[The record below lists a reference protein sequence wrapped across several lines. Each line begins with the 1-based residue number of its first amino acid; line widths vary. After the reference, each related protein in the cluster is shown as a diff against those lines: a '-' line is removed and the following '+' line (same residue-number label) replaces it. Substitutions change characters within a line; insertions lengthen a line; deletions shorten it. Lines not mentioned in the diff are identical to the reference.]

1 MVKADA
7 YGHGL
12 VSVALAVEDCVDMF
26 GVATVEEGVA
36 LKESGV
42 KKDALALL
50 CGVDELEYAIENGI
64 VFVLSD
70 FTQLSRIERILQE
83 GKFSASD
90 IRFHIAL
97 DSGMHRLGFC
107 EEQLDELLNRLTA
120 CGVAPEGAYTHLR
133 VRSYTQ
139 INAFRRMSDSVV
151 KRFPRTIR
159 HIASSRF
166 IGCKSL
172 RYDMVR
178 VGISAY
184 EGAMTVRSTVVA
196 ARRVE
201 KGEYVS
207 YGNYKLKSATNTA
220 VVFGGYADGVYRERP
235 SSVFIRGRR
244 CRVIG
249 RVCMDM
255 TVVDCGDFLPEIG
268 EDAVLTDPEH
278 IDLVTKERKS
288 INYTVMTCWHGR
300 VEKIYGNDESGGK
313 EGG

>member
-1 MVKADA
+1 MRDV
-7 YGHGL
+7 
-12 VSVALAVEDCVDMF
+12 F
-26 GVATVEEGVA
+26 VEE
-36 LKESGV
+36 LELDDL
-42 KKDALALL
+42 DAF
-50 CGVDELEYAIENGI
+50 I
-64 VFVLSD
+64 
-70 FTQLSRIERILQE
+70 QE
-83 GKFSASD
+83 KF
-90 IRFHIAL
+90 
-97 DSGMHRLGFC
+97 
-107 EEQLDELLNRLTA
+107 
-120 CGVAPEGAYTHLR
+120 
-133 VRSYTQ
+133 
-139 INAFRRMSDSVV
+139 
-151 KRFPRTIR
+151 
-159 HIASSRF
+159 
-166 IGCKSL
+166 
-172 RYDMVR
+172 
-178 VGISAY
+178 
-184 EGAMTVRSTVVA
+184 
-196 ARRVE
+196 